1 MTSSTSVPSTDQI
14 RGWTLPTTL
23 FCLALLLSSIHLLTF
38 ESVDARR
45 MIAERTIGRRLHQ
58 EAVSA
63 VKAHLSTGQRCR
75 DISVSNE
82 SSPASYEV
90 CGEELRPFNSVP
102 SMKIDPATLIDYD
115 VIFLSAVNCP
125 VAPVLTTLSQA
136 IAPRARNDC
145 LLPPTLRDG
154 AVVLENIRGEN
165 LTISPPSGTS
175 ALLASPGSTTVLGE
189 LTITANLLIVSGGDV
204 EIGGIRGTSPS
215 SITVT
220 IISSLG
226 SIHVGKTYGP
236 VSLVVAGR
244 STLEVPETPQPQSF
258 PMPPLRTRSIRSFRA
273 VTRDAG

>member
-1 MTSSTSVPSTDQI
+1 MTTSYGVRPANQV

-23 FCLALLLSSIHLLTF
+23 FCLALLLSSVHLITF

-45 MIAERTIGRRLHQ
+45 MIAERTTGRRLHQ
-58 EAVSA
+58 DAVSA
-63 VKAHLSTGQRCR
+63 VQAHLSKGQRCR
-75 DISVSNE
+75 DISVSNG

-102 SMKIDPATLIDYD
+102 SMKIDPTVLIDYD
-115 VIFLSAVNCP
+115 VIFSSAVSCP
-125 VAPVLTTLSQA
+125 VAPVPATSTQTT
-136 IAPRARNDC
+136 APRARNDC
-145 LLPPTLRDG
+145 LLPTTLRAG

-189 LTITANLLIVSGGDV
+189 LTITANLLVLSGGDV
-204 EIGGIRGTSPS
+204 EIGGIRGASPS

-226 SIHVGKTYGP
+226 SIHVGKTHGP

-244 STLEVPETPQPQSF
+244 STFEVPETPQPQSF